1 MSSIV
6 NIDDAN
12 FEAEVKNQKGLVLVD
27 FWAAWCGPCK
37 MIAPILEQ
45 ISEEMKE
52 NLKIMKVN
60 VDENQSTA
68 AKFGIRSIPTVILFK
83 DGIMVEQLVGVRP
96 KEEIKKVINKH
107 LQ

>member
-6 NIDDAN
+6 QIADDN
-12 FEAEVKNQKGLVLVD
+12 FEAEVLKSEGLVLVD

-45 ISEEMKE
+45 ISNEMGDDISIKK
-52 NLKIMKVN
+52 LN

-68 AKFGIRSIPTVILFK
+68 AEFGIRSIPTLILFK
-83 DGIMVEQLVGVRP
+83 DGKSVEQIIGVRP
-96 KEEIKKVINKH
+96 KEEIKKVIEEH